1 MIKTFWTLLVVF
13 SAAASAQPFGAG
25 LKLGTTLTDAL
36 SSARGFSLP
45 SDHQLIV
52 GPYVE
57 VRLPFGFSVEADAL
71 YESAIFSSVYTG
83 GSTWQFPVLAKYK
96 FLKGP
101 VRPYVEGGPSFSH
114 ITDLA
119 EIPALNH
126 RSNYGIVL
134 GAGIEVKLLVL
145 RISPEVR
152 YNGWT
157 LQNIQDPLG
166 FFQSNRN
173 QAMFQVGIGF

>member
-1 MIKTFWTLLVVF
+1 MNKTFLTLLVF

-25 LKLGTTLTDAL
+25 VKLGTTLTDAL
-36 SSARGFSLP
+36 SSARAGFTLP
-45 SDHQLIV
+45 SDHHFLA

-57 VRLPFGFSVEADAL
+57 VRLPLGFSVEADAL
-71 YESAIFSSVYTG
+71 YESSIFSSVYNG

-96 FLKGP
+96 LLKGP
-101 VRPYVEGGPSFSH
+101 IRPYVEGGPSFSR

-126 RSNYGIVL
+126 RSNFGIVL
-134 GAGIEVKLLVL
+134 GAGLEIKLLVL
-145 RISPEVR
+145 RISPEIR

-157 LQNIQDPLG
+157 LQNIQDPAG
-166 FFQSNRN
+166 FFHSNRN
-173 QAMFQVGIGF
+173 QAMFQVGFGF